1 MFNGLTE
8 PMFLILRDIIKNGIE
23 TLKGS
28 GSLICVWYVEERRM
42 LLSGLETARMV
53 YMLKGKS
60 ASNRERSRSRV
71 REDVDIDQLAG
82 LMSHTSP
89 DPNL

>member
-1 MFNGLTE
+1 MDC
-8 PMFLILRDIIKNGIE
+8 R
-23 TLKGS
+23 
-28 GSLICVWYVEERRM
+28 SLCFPSERHHQKWYRNCEGEWIFDHLWYLEERRM
-42 LLSGLETARMV
+42 LFSGLETARMV
-53 YMLKGKS
+53 YMLKGKP

-71 REDVDIDQLAG
+71 REDVDIDQLAE